1 MHRMHRSRQ
10 ASLPQTLLE
19 HVAQSTVFMPVFL
32 TSPHLSERVLARD
45 SALTLGLSLWS
56 SRLLWRW

>member
-1 MHRMHRSRQ
+1 MHRMHRSRHD
-10 ASLPQTLLE
+10 SLPQTPLK
-19 HVAQSTVFMPVFL
+19 HVAPSTVCMPVFL

-56 SRLLWRW
+56 SRLLLRY